1 MRSIAVMNQK
11 GGVGKTTTSVNL
23 AAALARRGKRVLLI
37 DMDPQAHATLHLGVE
52 ISADTRSIYDVMT
65 DDDTLEAVKRKAAEN
80 LWIVPSHLDLAGAE
94 VELAG
99 AVGRDFILRD
109 KLPADPQMYD
119 YLIIDCPPSLGVLTI
134 NALTA
139 VREIISPLQPH
150 FLALHGLSKLLQTV
164 KLVSQRL
171 NRELRLTGIVF
182 CLYDSA
188 TTLAREISRD
198 VRTFFEDEKDRD
210 PSLPW
215 ADAALYR
222 TKIRRNIR
230 LAEAPSFGQSI
241 FDYDPKSNGAD
252 DYADLAAEVDGCKR
266 EFASRNK
273 AKPSAARTAAAP
285 DGSRA
290 SAPAA
295 PNIAA
300 ELSGPA
306 EPESSPAEKEP
317 ASSFFTP
324 DPLSIEID

>member
-139 VREIISPLQPH
+139 VREIIIPLQPH

-198 VRTFFEDEKDRD
+198 VHTFFEDEKDRD

-273 AKPSAARTAAAP
+273 AKPSAARTAAANT
-285 DGSRA
+285 
-290 SAPAA
+290 AA
-295 PNIAA
+295 GHP
-300 ELSGPA
+300 GPA
-306 EPESSPAEKEP
+306 EPESSSAEKEP

-324 DPLSIEID
+324 APLSIEID